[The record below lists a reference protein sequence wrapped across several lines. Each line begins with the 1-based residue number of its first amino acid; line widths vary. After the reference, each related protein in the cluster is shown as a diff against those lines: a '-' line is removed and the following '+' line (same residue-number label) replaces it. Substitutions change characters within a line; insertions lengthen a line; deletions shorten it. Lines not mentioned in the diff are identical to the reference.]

1 MHHVAER
8 TGSNNSETSHP
19 LHPNRLTGT
28 TEKYTLDK
36 IIQESQTSIKI
47 LSMNKTSRDPGSSMD
62 VGAPALVG
70 GPLVIDE
77 EQLQADHNTMEVSPE
92 AGKVT
97 IESHERRE

>member
-1 MHHVAER
+1 MHQVAER
-8 TGSNNSETSHP
+8 TASNVSETSHP

-47 LSMNKTSRDPGSSMD
+47 LSMNKTSRAPGSSMD
-62 VGAPALVG
+62 VGALLAS

-97 IESHERRE
+97 IESHEGRE